1 VQGVPFVELGR
12 RALDPDAVRAIPL
25 DLLQRLG
32 AIPYE
37 LSDGV
42 LHVAVGELTPTLVAE
57 LQHAGGGAVTLAL
70 AAQGD
75 IAMLLYEIARGGTL
89 ESEDLR
95 LDSDSDSNAPAV
107 RAVNEILRRAAVARA
122 SDVHLVPD
130 KGFLH
135 VRNAVKFTG
144 DGGRVDVSVVGGEDE
159 VVVRVSDTGRGIE
172 AADQQH
178 LFERFFRAPDS
189 EGLPGAGLGL
199 SIVKAIVD
207 AHGGTVRVESRA
219 GAGTTFE
226 VRFRCGGPPATVAAV
241 AA

>member
-1 VQGVPFVELGR
+1 MIEVSGVRRSCETTEMSSSFRARGEQSTAARGR
-12 RALDPDAVRAIPL
+12 PATLRHLDEPAALVRARATRVVVEREL
-25 DLLQRLG
+25 D
-32 AIPYE
+32 
-37 LSDGV
+37 
-42 LHVAVGELTPTLVAE
+42 
-57 LQHAGGGAVTLAL
+57 
-70 AAQGD
+70 
-75 IAMLLYEIARGGTL
+75 
-89 ESEDLR
+89 
-95 LDSDSDSNAPAV
+95 
-107 RAVNEILRRAAVARA
+107 
-122 SDVHLVPD
+122 
-130 KGFLH
+130 
-135 VRNAVKFTG
+135 TG

-219 GAGTTFE
+219 GPGTTFE
-226 VRFRCGGPPATVAAV
+226 VRFRRGGPPATVAAV